1 MKNEYE
7 FYTVKNLLKLDKAVQ
22 HSLDEVVYERLT
34 KKDIKMLM
42 DELMGELETLTRILK
57 DQEDTI

>member
-7 FYTVKNLLKLDKAVQ
+7 FYTVKNLLKLDKTVQ

-34 KKDIKMLM
+34 KKDIKTLMDGLM
-42 DELMGELETLTRILK
+42 DELMTLERIL
-57 DQEDTI
+57 QEQENAI